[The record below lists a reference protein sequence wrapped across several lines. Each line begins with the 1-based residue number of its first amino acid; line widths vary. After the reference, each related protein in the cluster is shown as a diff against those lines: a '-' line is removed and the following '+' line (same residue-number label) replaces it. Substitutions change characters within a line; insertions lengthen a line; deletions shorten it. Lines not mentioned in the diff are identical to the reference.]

1 MQNPGMSEAAVE
13 LWGFL
18 TDDVEGVREEAE
30 RLLGVSFRLHESAS
44 IGPYYFAEL
53 EEPES
58 ELILRPNLD
67 AGFDEDVDD
76 PDDAFAEP
84 DFPDF
89 GVLLYVER
97 KSEGKP
103 GGGRLAALGA
113 SAQLLLVE

>member
-1 MQNPGMSEAAVE
+1 MSDAVE

-18 TDDVEGVREEAE
+18 SEDVESVREEVE
-30 RLLGVSFRLHESAS
+30 RLLGVTFRMHESAS

-76 PDDAFAEP
+76 PDDVFAEP

-97 KSEGKP
+97 KTVGRP
-103 GGGRLAALGA
+103 GSGRLAALGA
-113 SAQLLLVE
+113 TAQLLLVE

>member
-1 MQNPGMSEAAVE
+1 MSEPAVE

-18 TDDVEGVREEAE
+18 TDDVESAREDAE
-30 RLLGVSFRLHESAS
+30 RLLGVTFRLHESAS

-53 EEPES
+53 GEPES
-58 ELILRPNLD
+58 DLILRPNLD
-67 AGFDEDVDD
+67 AGFDEDRDD

-97 KSEGKP
+97 RSAGKP
-103 GGGRLAALGA
+103 GGGKLAALGKA
-113 SAQLLLVE
+113 AQLLLVE

>member
-1 MQNPGMSEAAVE
+1 MSETVE

-18 TDDVEGVREEAE
+18 SDDVEAAREQAE
-30 RLLGVSFRLHESAS
+30 RLLGVSFRLHESES

-53 EEPES
+53 DEPES
-58 ELILRPNLD
+58 ELTLRPNLNAD
-67 AGFDEDVDD
+67 FDEDADD
-76 PDDAFAEP
+76 PDDAYAEP

-103 GGGRLAALGA
+103 GGGRLAALGEV
-113 SAQLLLVE
+113 AQLLVVE

>member
-1 MQNPGMSEAAVE
+1 VSETVE

-18 TDDVEGVREEAE
+18 TDDVESVREEAE
-30 RLLGVSFRLHESAS
+30 RLLGVTFRLHESAS
-44 IGPYYFAEL
+44 IGPYYFADL
-53 EEPES
+53 DDPES
-58 ELILRPNLD
+58 ELILRPNVD

-97 KSEGKP
+97 KSDGKP
-103 GGGRLAALGA
+103 GEGRLAALGGA
-113 SAQLLLVE
+113 AQLLVVE

>member
-18 TDDVEGVREEAE
+18 SEDVESVREEVE
-30 RLLGVSFRLHESAS
+30 RLLGVTFRMHESAS
-44 IGPYYFAEL
+44 IGPYYFADL
-53 EEPES
+53 DDPES
-58 ELILRPNLD
+58 ELTLRPNLD
-67 AGFDEDVDD
+67 ARFDEDVDD

-97 KSEGKP
+97 RSAGKP

>member
-1 MQNPGMSEAAVE
+1 MSDAVE

-18 TDDVEGVREEAE
+18 SDDVESAREEAE
-30 RLLGVSFRLHESAS
+30 RRLGVTFRLHESES

-53 EEPES
+53 DDPES

-67 AGFDEDVDD
+67 AGFDEDRDD
-76 PDDAFAEP
+76 PDDAYAEP

-97 KSEGKP
+97 KSDGKP
-103 GGGRLAALGA
+103 GGGRLAALGDV
-113 SAQLLLVE
+113 AQLLLVE

>member
-1 MQNPGMSEAAVE
+1 MSEAVE

-18 TDDVEGVREEAE
+18 TDDVEAVREEAE
-30 RLLGVSFRLHESAS
+30 RLLGVTFRLHESES

-53 EEPES
+53 DEPEA

-76 PDDAFAEP
+76 PDDVYAEP

-97 KSEGKP
+97 RSEGTP
-103 GGGRLAALGA
+103 GGGRLAELGG

>member
-1 MQNPGMSEAAVE
+1 MSETVE

-18 TDDVEGVREEAE
+18 SDDVEAAREQAE
-30 RLLGVSFRLHESAS
+30 RLLGVSFRLHESES

-53 EEPES
+53 DEPES

-67 AGFDEDVDD
+67 ADFDEDADD
-76 PDDAFAEP
+76 LDDAYAEP

-97 KSEGKP
+97 KSDGPP
-103 GGGRLAALGA
+103 GGARLAALGEV
-113 SAQLLLVE
+113 AQLLVVE

>member
-1 MQNPGMSEAAVE
+1 MSDAVE

-18 TDDVEGVREEAE
+18 SEDVETVREEVE
-30 RLLGVSFRLHESAS
+30 RLLGVTFRLHESAS

-53 EEPES
+53 DEPEAD
-58 ELILRPNLD
+58 LILRPNLD

-76 PDDAFAEP
+76 PDDVFAEP

-97 KSEGKP
+97 KTSGKP
-103 GGGRLAALGA
+103 GSGRLASLGA

>member
-1 MQNPGMSEAAVE
+1 MSEASVE

-18 TDDVEGVREEAE
+18 FEDVERAREEIE
-30 RLLGVSFRLHESAS
+30 RLLGVTFRMHESAS
-44 IGPYYFAEL
+44 IGPYYFARL
-53 EEPES
+53 DEPES
-58 ELILRPNLD
+58 DLILRPNLD
-67 AGFDEDVDD
+67 AGFDEETDD

-97 KSEGKP
+97 KTEGKP
-103 GGGRLAALGA
+103 GSGRLAALGS

>member
-1 MQNPGMSEAAVE
+1 MSEASVE

-18 TDDVEGVREEAE
+18 SEDVESVREDVE
-30 RLLGVSFRLHESAS
+30 RLLGVRFRLLESAS

-53 EEPES
+53 DEPEAD
-58 ELILRPNLD
+58 LILRPNLD

-76 PDDAFAEP
+76 PEDACAEP

-97 KSEGKP
+97 KDEGKP
-103 GGGRLAALGA
+103 GGGRLAALGG

>member
-1 MQNPGMSEAAVE
+1 MSEAVE

-18 TDDVEGVREEAE
+18 SEDVESVREQVE
-30 RLLGVSFRLHESAS
+30 RLLGVAFRLHESAS

-53 EEPES
+53 DEPEA
-58 ELILRPNLD
+58 ELTLRPNLD
-67 AGFDEDVDD
+67 AAFDEDADD
-76 PDDAFAEP
+76 PDDAYAEP

-97 KSEGKP
+97 GSGGKP
-103 GGGRLAALGA
+103 GGGRLAALGG

>member
-1 MQNPGMSEAAVE
+1 MSETVE

-18 TDDVEGVREEAE
+18 SDDVEAAREQAE
-30 RLLGVSFRLHESAS
+30 RLLGVSFRLHESES

-53 EEPES
+53 EDPES
-58 ELILRPNLD
+58 ELTLRPNLD
-67 AGFDEDVDD
+67 PDFDEDSGD

-97 KSEGKP
+97 KSEGEA
-103 GGGRLAALGA
+103 GGGRLAALA
-113 SAQLLLVE
+113 EAAQLLLVE